1 MQKDSAYSAQLK
13 KGFQVLSFEPDL
25 EREFRQF
32 HLQSVRGR
40 VITCLL
46 IAILF
51 SLWAVFASRSG
62 TTPSPDLDLA
72 ANLRRWVIR
81 PLSLVLIVTALTPW
95 LYKRLWLPLA
105 PVVLGMS
112 GVVSAYSSAGVVADG
127 NYHAFVLM
135 ISGLLGI
142 LLLLGFLFW
151 QVVTLGLVVA
161 GSYVFFLAER
171 NVAISVLGF
180 EAAVLGAMYL
190 LALVFS
196 YNLEKSVRT
205 TFLQMR
211 ILEDLGRLDSMT
223 GLCNRGV
230 FDESLEALWKQAIRD
245 KKPLG
250 LLLIDVDHFK
260 NYNDA
265 YGHQA
270 GDRCLGQVADILK
283 NSVNRPLDIAA
294 RVGGEEFAL
303 LCYASSSEYI
313 RALGEQIRTRVRDLN
328 VPHRASEVATCVTVS
343 VGAVL
348 VEPNVG
354 RSTESFVQFADQAL
368 YDAKSAGRDRVVFR
382 DNEYAAVVTGAFKM

>member
-1 MQKDSAYSAQLK
+1 MRKDSAYSAQLT
-13 KGFQVLSFEPDL
+13 KGFQLLSFESDL
-25 EREFRQF
+25 ESEFRQF

-40 VITCLL
+40 VITCLI

-51 SLWAVFASRSG
+51 SVWAVFASRSG
-62 TTPSPDLDLA
+62 ALPSTEPDLA

-95 LYKRLWLPLA
+95 LYKRLWLRVAPL
-105 PVVLGMS
+105 VLGMS

-127 NYHAFVLM
+127 NYHAFVIM
-135 ISGLLGI
+135 VSGLLGL

-161 GSYVFFLAER
+161 GSYVFFLAEQGGT
-171 NVAISVLGF
+171 ASVLGF

-223 GLCNRGV
+223 GLCNRGA
-230 FDESLEALWKQAIRD
+230 FDETLEALWKQAIRD

-283 NSVNRPLDIAA
+283 DSVNRPLDMAA

-313 RALGEQIRTRVRDLN
+313 QGLGEQIRTRVRDLN
-328 VPHRASEVATCVTVS
+328 VPHSGSQVATCVTVS

-348 VEPNVG
+348 VEPTVG

-368 YDAKSAGRDRVVFR
+368 YDAKSAGRDRVSFR

>member
-1 MQKDSAYSAQLK
+1 MRKDSAYSAQLK
-13 KGFQVLSFEPDL
+13 KGFPLLSFEPAL
-25 EREFRQF
+25 EREFRLF
-32 HLQSVRGR
+32 HLQAVRGR

-46 IAILF
+46 IAVLF

-62 TTPSPDLDLA
+62 AAPSLEPDLA
-72 ANLRRWVIR
+72 ATLRRWVIR
-81 PLSLVLIVTALTPW
+81 PLSIVLIITALTPW
-95 LYKRLWLPLA
+95 LYKRLWLRLA
-105 PVVLGMS
+105 PLVIGMS
-112 GVVSAYSSAGVVADG
+112 GVVSAYSSAGVVVDG

-135 ISGLLGI
+135 VSGLLGM

-151 QVVTLGLVVA
+151 QVVTLGPVVA
-161 GSYVFFLAER
+161 GSYVFFLAEKGGTP
-171 NVAISVLGF
+171 SVLGF
-180 EAAVLGAMYL
+180 EAAVLGSMYL

-196 YNLEKSVRT
+196 YNLEKSMRT

-223 GLCNRGV
+223 GLCNRGA

-283 NSVNRPLDIAA
+283 SSVNRPLDIAA
-294 RVGGEEFAL
+294 RIGGEEFAL
-303 LCYASSSEYI
+303 LCYASSPEYLHGLGKQI
-313 RALGEQIRTRVRDLN
+313 RARVRELD
-328 VPHRASEVATCVTVS
+328 VPHTGSEVATCVTVS

-348 VEPNVG
+348 VQPTVG

-368 YDAKSAGRDRVVFR
+368 YDAKNAGRDRVIFR